1 MYETFPEKVVV
12 TDQEIDL
19 TTLTNTQKEYYRDLA
34 SRVSLLYEASAKSR
48 VVVAFAGQSGSG
60 KSVTIAILRTLL
72 AQNGCPYAVRI
83 ADIDAFHYHNEYL
96 DHTQGFDGTTLRS
109 VKGRYD
115 TYDVAHL
122 SDFLADFVSG
132 KQVVIPQ
139 YSRSTH
145 NPTKEGHPVTEEKV
159 LLLMAG
165 LWFLRDTAE
174 WAQVRAHIDHTFLLQ
189 GDSARLRAYS
199 IERHVRGGRSREDAE
214 RFYDESD
221 ACNARE
227 IAEHSVE
234 ADEVLPFFEEVR

>member
-1 MYETFPEKVVV
+1 MHDTFPEKVVV
-12 TDQEIDL
+12 TDHEIDL
-19 TTLTNTQKEYYRDLA
+19 TNLTDTQKEYYRDLA
-34 SRVSLLYEASAKSR
+34 SRIAVLYEASAKKR

-60 KSVTIAILRTLL
+60 KSVTIELIRTLL
-72 AQNGCPYAVRI
+72 SQKECPYSVRI

-96 DHTQGFDGTTLRS
+96 DNAQGFDGKVLRS

-115 TYDVAHL
+115 TYDVSRL
-122 SDFLADFVSG
+122 SDFLTDFVAG

-139 YSRSTH
+139 YSRITH
-145 NPTKEGHPVTEEKV
+145 NPTEEGHPVAEEKV

-174 WAQVRAHIDHTFLLQ
+174 WAQVRTHIDHIFLLR
-189 GDSARLRAYS
+189 GNPARLRAYS
-199 IERHVRGGRSREDAE
+199 IERHMRGGRSREDAE

-221 ACNARE
+221 ARNAQE